1 MNDTTESPTSN
12 VKFKLVDNYL
22 IALTEVSFLE
32 VDDNILELSE
42 KGYLVDSESKPFKES
57 AKGSFAMI
65 QLTDDGKEA
74 AQGLIDLKKL

>member
-1 MNDTTESPTSN
+1 MNESP
-12 VKFKLVDNYL
+12 VAPKVQYKLIDNYL

-32 VDDNILELSE
+32 VDDHILELSE
-42 KGYLVDSESKPFKES
+42 KGYLVDNEFNPFTES